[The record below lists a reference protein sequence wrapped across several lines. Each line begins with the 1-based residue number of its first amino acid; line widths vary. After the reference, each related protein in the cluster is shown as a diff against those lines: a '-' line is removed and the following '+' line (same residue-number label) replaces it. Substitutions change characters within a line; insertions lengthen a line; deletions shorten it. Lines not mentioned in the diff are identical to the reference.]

1 MKLSLKR
8 SIIMFHLIL
17 QTITEIMG
25 KGSKLK
31 DDPKSPAFLARNVYP
46 SLSSFTFLHLENS
59 DKENKA
65 NDVII
70 KLLNGLTIV
79 APSSNQNRFASTSP

>member
-1 MKLSLKR
+1 MDN
-8 SIIMFHLIL
+8 LIL

-46 SLSSFTFLHLENS
+46 SLSSFTFFPLT
-59 DKENKA
+59 
-65 NDVII
+65 
-70 KLLNGLTIV
+70 KLREGE
-79 APSSNQNRFASTSP
+79 QGK

>member
-1 MKLSLKR
+1 VSGTSTLAKFDELYSLKR
-8 SIIMFHLIL
+8 SILMDNLIL

-46 SLSSFTFLHLENS
+46 SLSSFTFFPLT
-59 DKENKA
+59 
-65 NDVII
+65 
-70 KLLNGLTIV
+70 KLREGE
-79 APSSNQNRFASTSP
+79 QGK